1 MHGIVDTIRNHP
13 MRKIETVTKAARW
26 QRNFGVI
33 VMLITSCSVGAV
45 TAQAA
50 YVDDIGFT
58 ALAAELG
65 ADTPDGAGVPVSLIE
80 AAVQSGEDLAWM
92 PNTTDSEFSGKTITD
107 ITGAVPGVY
116 SGHATSVGK
125 RFFGNA
131 TSTSPGILAIDAW
144 LADHWIGA
152 GFLRI
157 DTGGWPVYQPLA
169 SPARISNH
177 SWIGSA
183 GAYDGDAL
191 ARLDWAIET
200 DEMLQVVGFTGS
212 STKPLLSS
220 AFNVIAVNRTDAPT
234 NSGSADAGGAY
245 TAGRTRP
252 DIVAPEGSTSTAT
265 PRVASAAALLVEVGH
280 GDPTLSTDPAGLST
294 TNRSGDTIYNAE
306 RVEVIKAALMA
317 GADRQTTNSTSGDI
331 TDYRDAVIDQ
341 TANGLDR
348 RYGAGQLNIQ
358 RSYHVIAAGEQ
369 NSLEDDG
376 GSFGLVGATGFDYDP
391 KFGGS
396 AGSNTSAT
404 YYFAQPTGA
413 ARLTAALVWNIEIDG
428 GTSNNFDGTA
438 TLYDLD
444 LQLFDVTDPGN
455 WISIGSSNSTTDNT
469 ENLWQ
474 LLEAGKTYAVRV
486 ERGASQGAFK
496 WDYGLAWQVTPVAT
510 LAVDP
515 ISLPDGIWNQPYGPH
530 ALTASNGQAP
540 YTWTVISGALSPGIT
555 LSPDGIISGTPTTSL
570 PADFSVQVTDAAAN
584 TATLDLQ
591 FNVQVQGY
599 VCGACHT
606 ETGF

>member
-1 MHGIVDTIRNHP
+1 MQHNDKPMLKIKTVIRTGPHG
-13 MRKIETVTKAARW
+13 
-26 QRNFGVI
+26 QRCNAVALL
-33 VMLITSCSVGAV
+33 VAVCSLGSTA
-45 TAQAA
+45 AQAA
-50 YVDDIGFT
+50 YVDDVGYT
-58 ALAAELG
+58 ALTTELG
-65 ADTPDGAGVPVSLIE
+65 AGLPDGSGVAVSLVE
-80 AAVQSGEDLAWM
+80 AAVQSGDDLAWM
-92 PNTTDSEFSGKTITD
+92 PNTADGEFTGKTITD

-131 TSTSPGILAIDAW
+131 TSTSPGITDIDAY
-144 LADHWIGA
+144 LADHWIGP

-169 SPARISNH
+169 SASRIGNH

-183 GAYDGDAL
+183 GVYDADAL
-191 ARLDWAIET
+191 ARLDWVIER

-220 AFNVIAVNRTDAPT
+220 AFNVITVNRTDSPT
-234 NSGSADAGGAY
+234 NTGSADAGGAY

-252 DIVAPEGSTSTAT
+252 DIVAPEGSTSTAA
-265 PRVASAAALLVEVGH
+265 PRVASAVALLVEVGH
-280 GDPTLSTDPAGLST
+280 ENPTLSTDPAGLST
-294 TNRSGDTIYNAE
+294 TNRSGDTVYNAE
-306 RVEVIKAALMA
+306 RSEVIKAALMA

-331 TDYRDAVIDQ
+331 TDYRDAAIDR

-358 RSYHVIAAGEQ
+358 RSYHIIAAGEQ

-376 GSFGLVGATGFDYDP
+376 SSFGQVGTTGFDYDP

-396 AGSNTSAT
+396 AGSNASAT
-404 YYFAQPTGA
+404 YYFLQPTGT
-413 ARLTAALVWNIEIDG
+413 ARLTATLAWNIDIDG

-444 LQLFDVTDPGN
+444 LQLFDVTDPVN
-455 WISIGSSNSTTDNT
+455 WVSVGSSNSSTENT

-474 LLEAGKTYAVRV
+474 LLEAGKTYAMRV
-486 ERGASQGAFK
+486 DRGASQGSFK
-496 WDYGLAWQVTPVAT
+496 WDYGLAWQITPVAA

-515 ISLPDGIWNQPYGPH
+515 ITLPDADWNQVYGPH
-530 ALTASNGQAP
+530 ALSASGGQPP
-540 YTWTVISGALSPGIT
+540 YSWAVVSGALPPGLT
-555 LSPDGIISGTPTTSL
+555 LNPAGEISGTPTTVMT
-570 PADFSVQVTDAAAN
+570 ADFTVQVTDADST
-584 TATLDLQ
+584 TATLNLQ
-591 FNVQVQGY
+591 IEVKIDGY
-599 VCGACHT
+599 VCGQCHT
-606 ETGF
+606 GTGF